1 MNMERLWNGSDRGD
15 TRRRTTLFIICRP
28 YVESDN
34 AKGYSRVVYVGT
46 DDSQTKVLQ
55 EYI

>member
-1 MNMERLWNGSDRGD
+1 MERLWNGSDRGD